1 MESINTYSG
10 EAEQAESQ
18 EYVQEMVEKAE
29 GIEKPVPSE
38 DLNEIAGDSD
48 RPEWL
53 PEKFNS
59 AEDMAKAY
67 SELETKLSGNDAP
80 QASEVQNMSQDD
92 VAEKLDDAGLN
103 FDAFA
108 EEFIENGTLSDEA
121 YNALEEANIP
131 KEFVDSWLEGQQVLV
146 EQTRSEVF
154 NMVGGEE
161 QYSEIITWASNNL
174 PEHEIDA
181 FNAAIETGDK
191 SLAMLVVQGLSAK
204 YQATNGVEPSLVQG
218 QASTSVGG
226 SYQSVAEVKA
236 AMSDPRYSSDPAYR
250 KTVAE
255 KLARSSV
262 L

>member
-18 EYVQEMVEKAE
+18 EYVNEMVAKAE
-29 GIEKPVPSE
+29 GIDKPVPSE
-38 DLNEIAGDSD
+38 DLSDIAEGD

-53 PEKFNS
+53 PEKFKS
-59 AEDMAKAY
+59 AEDLAQAY
-67 SELETKLSGNDAP
+67 SELERKMNQPA
-80 QASEVQNMSQDD
+80 EVQD
-92 VAEKLDDAGLN
+92 VAQMSEESVADALDDAGLN

-108 EEFIENGTLSDEA
+108 EEFMEHGNLSDEA
-121 YNALEEANIP
+121 YKALDEANIP
-131 KEFVDSWLEGQQVLV
+131 REFVDSWLQGQQVLV
-146 EQTRSEVF
+146 EQTRNEVF
-154 NMVGGEE
+154 DMVGGEE
-161 QYSEIITWASNNL
+161 QYSEMISWASNNL

-204 YQATNGVEPSLVQG
+204 YQSTNGVEPQLVQG
-218 QASTSVGG
+218 QASSSVGG

-250 KTVAE
+250 RTVAE
-255 KLARSSV
+255 KLARSNV

>member
-18 EYVQEMVEKAE
+18 EYVNEMVAKAE
-29 GIEKPVPSE
+29 GIENPVPSE
-38 DLNEIAGDSD
+38 DLSDIVQED

-53 PEKFNS
+53 PEKFKS
-59 AEDMAKAY
+59 AEDLAQAY
-67 SELETKLSGNDAP
+67 SQLEKKINQPPEA
-80 QASEVQNMSQDD
+80 QEVANMSQDD

-108 EEFIENGTLSDEA
+108 EEFMEHGNLSDEA
-121 YNALEEANIP
+121 YQALDNANIP
-131 KEFVDSWLEGQQVLV
+131 REFVDSWLEGQQVLV
-146 EQTRSEVF
+146 EQTRNEVF
-154 NMVGGEE
+154 SMVGGEE
-161 QYSEIITWASNNL
+161 QYSQMINWASNNL

-191 SLAMLVVQGLSAK
+191 SLATLVVQGLSAK
-204 YQATNGVEPSLVQG
+204 YQSAYGAEPQLVQG
-218 QASTSVGG
+218 QASTQVGG

-250 KTVAE
+250 RTVAE
-255 KLARSSV
+255 KLARSNV